1 MSDYRIDI
9 KVKNNNILSKIEE
22 AGYKTLAEFCIKN
35 GKKNWQG
42 AIGEFINLKK
52 SPINSRGEYHPSI
65 NWLCDILYC
74 MPEDFFTGVQMNTE
88 LETNKR
94 SVVVNEAELQFTLG
108 CQKEAI
114 ALDDHVARLRL
125 PQKVNEVLETLT
137 QREEKIINLRFG
149 LKGNYTHTLE
159 QIASVFNINRE
170 RVRQIEAKALRKLRH
185 PSRSEELKDFL

>member
-1 MSDYRIDI
+1 
-9 KVKNNNILSKIEE
+9 
-22 AGYKTLAEFCIKN
+22 
-35 GKKNWQG
+35 
-42 AIGEFINLKK
+42 
-52 SPINSRGEYHPSI
+52 
-65 NWLCDILYC
+65 